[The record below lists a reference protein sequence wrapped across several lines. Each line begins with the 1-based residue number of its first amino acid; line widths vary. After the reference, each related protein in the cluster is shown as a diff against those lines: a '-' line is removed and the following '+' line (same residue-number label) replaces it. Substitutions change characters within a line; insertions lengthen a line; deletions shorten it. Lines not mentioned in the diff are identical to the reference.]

1 MKHYDTNGEQIIYT
15 CDLCERP
22 TGSVY
27 NAVSL
32 WDDDVMFN
40 ICQRKSCGGS
50 HGWEKLVV
58 KLKDSDYVKTF
69 IVADQD
75 PEWQA
80 DFQAQLDAYKALWEA
95 SE

>member
-1 MKHYDTNGEQIIYT
+1 M
-15 CDLCERP
+15 
-22 TGSVY
+22 
-27 NAVSL
+27 
-32 WDDDVMFN
+32 
-40 ICQRKSCGGS
+40 
-50 HGWEKLVV
+50 VV

>member
-1 MKHYDTNGEQIIYT
+1 
-15 CDLCERP
+15 
-22 TGSVY
+22 VY

-32 WDDDVMFN
+32 WDDDVNFN

-80 DFQAQLDAYKALWEA
+80 DFQAQLDAYKALWGA
-95 SE
+95 